1 MQTTVRRGDI
11 FYVGGGTAT
20 GSEQRANRPAV
31 VVSNDAGNRYA
42 SIVEMVYLTTREK
55 ASLPTHVRINSAER
69 TSLALCEQIVTVCKS
84 RLERRIGSVTAEEM
98 QNIDK
103 ALKRSLG
110 IHIMGGDSMQI
121 TMVTPFGEMKFVM
134 SPDKVTTLMQ
144 QAVQSASGQEPGAQE
159 KPQPPAP
166 EASPQAQEPPEAP
179 QTATGRPHSRVERMF
194 GNFKAG
200 TQPGQREGDEPPE
213 AAQQAGPSTYKGF
226 LLIKCEHCGEVKG
239 FCAKIPA
246 SRNACSKCGKVT
258 ELRGLKPLHLKCK
271 CGSEFTYRTNM
282 TDEAFDWPCLN
293 CGSLV
298 DLELNRR
305 GDTYVTVGD

>member
-11 FYVGGGTAT
+11 FYVGGGAAA

-31 VVSNDAGNRYA
+31 VVSNNAGNRYA

-55 ASLPTHVRINSAER
+55 ASLPTHVRINSAEKP
-69 TSLALCEQIVTVCKS
+69 SLALCEQIVTVCKS
-84 RLERRIGSVTAEEM
+84 RLERHIGSVTAEEM
-98 QNIDK
+98 QNIDE

-110 IHIMGGDSMQI
+110 IHIMGGEPMQV
-121 TMVTPFGEMKFVM
+121 TMVTPFGEMKFAM
-134 SPDKVTTLMQ
+134 APDKVTALMQ
-144 QAVQSASGQEPGAQE
+144 QAIHYASGQEPEPEAQE
-159 KPQPPAP
+159 KPQPP
-166 EASPQAQEPPEAP
+166 EPPKAP
-179 QTATGRPHSRVERMF
+179 PTTGRPHSRVERMF

-200 TQPGQREGDEPPE
+200 TQAEKGKDDERPE
-213 AAQQAGPSTYKGF
+213 AAPQAGPSTYKGF

-293 CGSLV
+293 CGSPV

>member
-31 VVSNDAGNRYA
+31 VVSNDAGNRCA

-144 QAVQSASGQEPGAQE
+144 QAVQYASGQEPGAQE
-159 KPQPPAP
+159 KPQPPRAGGQP
-166 EASPQAQEPPEAP
+166 AGAGASESTADGDGQAAQPRGANVR
-179 QTATGRPHSRVERMF
+179 QLQGRDTAGAARGRRAAGGGAAGRPIDLQGLFAYKMRALWR
-194 GNFKAG
+194 GQGLLRQN
-200 TQPGQREGDEPPE
+200 PGQPE
-213 AAQQAGPSTYKGF
+213 R
-226 LLIKCEHCGEVKG
+226 L
-239 FCAKIPA
+239 
-246 SRNACSKCGKVT
+246 
-258 ELRGLKPLHLKCK
+258 
-271 CGSEFTYRTNM
+271 
-282 TDEAFDWPCLN
+282 
-293 CGSLV
+293 
-298 DLELNRR
+298 
-305 GDTYVTVGD
+305 

>member
-1 MQTTVRRGDI
+1 MQPTVKRGDI
-11 FYVGGGTAT
+11 FYVGGGAAT

-31 VVSNDAGNRYA
+31 VVSNNAGNKYA

-69 TSLALCEQIVTVCKS
+69 PSLALCEQIVTVCKS

-103 ALKRSLG
+103 ALKMSLG
-110 IHIMGGDSMQI
+110 IHIFGGDSMQV
-121 TMVTPFGEMKFVM
+121 TMITPFGEMKFVM
-134 SPDKVTTLMQ
+134 PQDKVTALMQ
-144 QAVQSASGQEPGAQE
+144 QAIQYASGQEPE
-159 KPQPPAP
+159 TKESPQSVVP
-166 EASPQAQEPPEAP
+166 EAIPPKPEPEKAP
-179 QTATGRPHSRVERMF
+179 LVIGSPHSRVERMF
-194 GNFKAG
+194 GNFKTGA
-200 TQPGQREGDEPPE
+200 QPEHKDGDKPDATPK
-213 AAQQAGPSTYKGF
+213 AGPSTYKGF
-226 LLIKCEHCGEVKG
+226 LLIKCEHCGEIKG
-239 FCAKIPA
+239 FCAKIPS

-271 CGSEFTYRTNM
+271 CGSEFTYHTNI

-293 CGSLV
+293 CGSPV

>member
-69 TSLALCEQIVTVCKS
+69 PSLALCEQIVTACKS

-110 IHIMGGDSMQI
+110 IRIMGGDSMQV
-121 TMVTPFGEMKFVM
+121 TMVTPFGEMKFAM
-134 SPDKVTTLMQ
+134 APDKVTALMQ
-144 QAVQSASGQEPGAQE
+144 QAVQYASGQEPE
-159 KPQPPAP
+159 EPQTAAP
-166 EASPQAQEPPEAP
+166 ESRPQAQEPPKITP
-179 QTATGRPHSRVERMF
+179 LTGRPHSRVERMF

-200 TQPGQREGDEPPE
+200 PQPEKGKADEQPE
-213 AAQQAGPSTYKGF
+213 AAPQAGPSTYKGF

-293 CGSLV
+293 CGSPV

>member
-1 MQTTVRRGDI
+1 
-11 FYVGGGTAT
+11 
-20 GSEQRANRPAV
+20 
-31 VVSNDAGNRYA
+31 
-42 SIVEMVYLTTREK
+42 MVYLTTREK

-134 SPDKVTTLMQ
+134 SPDKVTALMQ
-144 QAVQSASGQEPGAQE
+144 QAVQYASGQEPGAQE
-159 KPQPPAP
+159 KPKPPAP

-194 GNFKAG
+194 GNFKVG
-200 TQPGQREGDEPPE
+200 TQPGQREGDEQPE
-213 AAQQAGPSTYKGF
+213 AEPQAGTSTYKGF

-282 TDEAFDWPCLN
+282 TDETFDWPCLN
-293 CGSLV
+293 CGSPV

-305 GDTYVTVGD
+305 GDTYVTVGDLGGGTA